1 MRTGRPEK
9 KEEKGRV
16 GVIMDVVLIAPCAM
30 NCNICRGHLYRR
42 NPCGGCAANDIGKPV
57 ACKGC
62 TVTICEKRKASR
74 SGFCYECENYPCR
87 RIKDLDKRYR
97 SKYNMS
103 MIENLVFIRE
113 NGMEQFLDKEV
124 KKWTCT
130 RCGAVISCHIGFCMN
145 CGTGGRAKISTVNP
159 PK

>member
-1 MRTGRPEK
+1 MTTK
-9 KEEKGRV
+9 KKGRV
-16 GVIMDVVLIAPCAM
+16 IMDSALIAPCGM

-42 NPCGGCAANDIGKPV
+42 NPCGGCAGSDIGKPDS
-57 ACKGC
+57 CKSC
-62 TVTICEKRKASR
+62 TVTVCEKRKASR

-103 MIENLVFIRE
+103 MIENLAFIKE
-113 NGMEQFLDKEV
+113 NGMEKFLGKEV

-130 RCGAVISCHIGFCMN
+130 RCGAVISCHIGHCMN
-145 CGTGGRAKISTVNP
+145 CGPGEREKISPLNS
-159 PK
+159 PKL